1 MKGRIVF
8 IDLLRGWAALVMI
21 EVHVFNAFLTPA
33 EKATTWFGF
42 LTFVNGLVA
51 PAFLF
56 VAGLVFAIVLEARSE
71 ESEASQRTGRK
82 QAGRILLIWSIGY
95 ALHIPVFSFSAL
107 LELPSEAWL
116 TFYQSDILHCIAA
129 GLLILAVLG
138 TLLPRGRTMAWW
150 LAGLAVLV
158 VIGGVFLEGNDAVAA
173 LHPAIRAYLDHRLSL
188 FPLFPWLGFMLAGGA
203 LGAFYAHETRN
214 GNEAGFGRFLGLVG
228 VGLMILYLP
237 ELVGILP
244 PWLASGKVSPFFF
257 SLRLGLILLLLLTC
271 RGWVVLRGTTN
282 SFVLDAGRESLLIY
296 AGHLL
301 ILYGTFLGGR
311 SLVDLFGGSANAL
324 VCVLATA
331 GLTALMIALARGW
344 SALKNHSRVLSRRVA
359 VASAGLAAV
368 VFFLQ

>member
-21 EVHVFNAFLTPA
+21 EVHVFNAFLAPA
-33 EKATTWFGF
+33 EKATTWFSL

-56 VAGLVFAIVLEARSE
+56 VAGLVFAIVSE
-71 ESEASQRTGRK
+71 GKREGSGSSPHPVRK
-82 QAGRILLIWSIGY
+82 QAARILLIWSVGY

-107 LELPSEAWL
+107 LELPPQGWL

-129 GLLILAVLG
+129 GLLILMVLG
-138 TLLPRGRTMAWW
+138 TFLPCGRTTAWW
-150 LAGLAVLV
+150 LAGMTIV
-158 VIGGVFLEGNDAVAA
+158 VVVGGVFLEGNDKVAA
-173 LHPAIRAYLDHRLSL
+173 LHPAIRAYVDHNLSL
-188 FPLFPWLGFMLAGGA
+188 FPLFPWLGFLLAGGA
-203 LGAFYAHETRN
+203 LGALYAHETRN
-214 GNEAGFGRFLGLVG
+214 GNEAGFGRFLGIVG
-228 VGLMILYLP
+228 LLLMILSVP

-244 PWLASGKVSPFFF
+244 PWPTSGKVSPFFF
-257 SLRLGLILLLLLTC
+257 SLRLGIVLLLLLVC
-271 RGWVVLRGTTN
+271 RIWVVLRGTTT

-301 ILYGTFLGGR
+301 ILYGAFLGGR
-311 SLVDLFGGSANAL
+311 SLVDRFGGSMNAP

-331 GLTALMIALARGW
+331 VLMTLMIAMARGW
-344 SALKNHSRVLSRRVA
+344 GALKDSSRVLSRRVA
-359 VASAGLAAV
+359 MASAGCAAA